1 MYRFT
6 DDCLIGI
13 DQIDE
18 EHKHLFELINS
29 AINLLH
35 NDFITDKYHQLES
48 LLCELED
55 YADTHF
61 EHEETYMKEI
71 HDPELDLQIKQHQEF
86 CEKINELSIHGKDDV
101 DEQQETLEEML
112 VYLTK
117 WLYRHILCSDTM
129 IGKLEAIEKEED
141 PCAFTEKYFTGIE
154 LIDRE
159 HRELFKIIAEARN
172 LIKAELLHDKY
183 DEIVA
188 ILEQLKDYTEVH
200 FHDEEEY
207 MESINYPK
215 IDAQKRA
222 HEAFIERLREINLE
236 DVDEHQQEYL
246 EELIE
251 FLVGWLI
258 NHIFKND
265 KLIGKEQ

>member
-1 MYRFT
+1 
-6 DDCLIGI
+6 
-13 DQIDE
+13 
-18 EHKHLFELINS
+18 
-29 AINLLH
+29 
-35 NDFITDKYHQLES
+35 
-48 LLCELED
+48 
-55 YADTHF
+55 
-61 EHEETYMKEI
+61 
-71 HDPELDLQIKQHQEF
+71 
-86 CEKINELSIHGKDDV
+86 
-101 DEQQETLEEML
+101 
-112 VYLTK
+112 
-117 WLYRHILCSDTM
+117 M